1 MVTFRIKQLR
11 KNKGWTLEYLSELT
25 GISTS
30 QLQRIE
36 NNETM
41 PTYDKVCEI
50 AHALGA
56 KLEEVGEYHY
66 IEKNPQS
73 G

>member
-1 MVTFRIKQLR
+1 MVIFKIKQFR
-11 KNKGWTLEYLSELT
+11 RNRGWTLEYLSELT
-25 GISTS
+25 GISVS

-50 AHALGA
+50 AHVFNLPI
-56 KLEEVGEYHY
+56 EEVGEYHY
-66 IEKNPQS
+66 TEKPQP
-73 G
+73 